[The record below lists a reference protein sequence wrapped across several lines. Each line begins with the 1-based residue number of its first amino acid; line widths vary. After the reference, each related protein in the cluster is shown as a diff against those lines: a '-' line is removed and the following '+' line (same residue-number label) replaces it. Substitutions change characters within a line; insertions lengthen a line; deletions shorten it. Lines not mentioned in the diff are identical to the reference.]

1 METPID
7 TNNIEV
13 NVATFAEKL
22 IEWNSEF
29 QRKFDKGDLG
39 GKPTLR
45 VAVVTCMD
53 TRIDTGKLLGVEEGE
68 VHVLRNAGGVVT
80 DDVLRSLVIS
90 QHFLDT
96 REIVLVQHTECGMLS
111 FDGAKFKD
119 ELEGRVGQRPEFDF
133 HTFSDLKAN
142 VRASIRRVESCPFLL
157 HTDSVRGFVYDVKTG
172 SLKEVPAETD

>member
-1 METPID
+1 MG
-7 TNNIEV
+7 
-13 NVATFAEKL
+13 AFAEKL
-22 IEWNSEF
+22 IDRNREF

-39 GKPTLR
+39 GKPALR

-80 DDVLRSLVIS
+80 DDMLRSLVIS

-96 REIVLVQHTECGMLS
+96 REIVLVQHTQCGMLS
-111 FDGAKFKD
+111 FDGAEFKAQ
-119 ELEGRVGQRPEFDF
+119 LEERVGVRPEFDF

-142 VRASIRRVESCPFLL
+142 VQASIRKIELCPFLL
-157 HTDSVRGFVYDVKTG
+157 HTGSVRGFVYDVKTG
-172 SLKEVPAETD
+172 NLEEVPAEADQ